1 MFYYEEKMMTG
12 KFSPRTSPERP
23 SAKTHS
29 GGRINI
35 RNVQEVPQEM
45 HLFDL
50 DSMHEIFN
58 PGAAQ

>member
-1 MFYYEEKMMTG
+1 MMTG